1 MFELHNRARNRRV
14 LFLVM
19 LFVGSFAGAYAYSK
33 VGAAFALLLSA
44 IGKAIVCV
52 ALLFN
57 NGESSEEKL
66 EGNIC

>member
-1 MFELHNRARNRRV
+1 